1 MMREPDLHIRPLVRA
16 DQSFLWDILHVALWD
31 PPPAPLR
38 PREVLDSPGV
48 RIYAENWG
56 RVDDIGVVGELPN
69 VAGPIG
75 ACWMRVVPDKQG
87 LAHIDDAT
95 PQLGIALLPAFQG
108 KGYGHQL
115 MLAALDAARKAGMRQ
130 VSLTVHPDNPAIA
143 MYQRCGFRR
152 WERPMLYHLMV
163 ATL

>member
-1 MMREPDLHIRPLVRA
+1 MNSSELRIRPLVHA
-16 DQSFLWDILHVALWD
+16 DQSFLWDILHIALWD
-31 PPPAPLR
+31 PPHAPLR

-48 RIYAENWG
+48 RIYAQNWG
-56 RVDDIGVVGELPN
+56 RAGDIGVVGELPD
-69 VAGPIG
+69 VPSPIG

-87 LAHIDDAT
+87 LAHVDDAT

-108 KGYGHQL
+108 KGYGHRL
-115 MLAALDAARKAGMRQ
+115 MLAALDTARNAGVRQ

-143 MYQRCGFRR
+143 MYRRCGFQR

>member
-1 MMREPDLHIRPLVRA
+1 MMREPDLHIRPLVRT

-75 ACWMRVVPDKQG
+75 ACPRGVGW
-87 LAHIDDAT
+87 
-95 PQLGIALLPAFQG
+95 PAG
-108 KGYGHQL
+108 GYGTRPPRIRPEGRFAPVGVIH
-115 MLAALDAARKAGMRQ
+115 M
-130 VSLTVHPDNPAIA
+130 I
-143 MYQRCGFRR
+143 RR
-152 WERPMLYHLMV
+152 WRGGGHAGDEVER
-163 ATL
+163 